1 MIKGRSGDWSSYP
14 FYNYAL
20 FDEVEK
26 SFKAFANL
34 FEEDVDFPMKSFL
47 KEHFKDEKWHVKLR
61 KNNPSKTRFIKACT
75 DKVDALRILQF
86 LKSSQKE
93 NNESDTENLISFL
106 QTFYSTTSIISNLT
120 TFDFDQ
126 SPVQDLNLLRDFMVE
141 KEEKYQ
147 QNDWNQ

>member
-1 MIKGRSGDWSSYP
+1 M
-14 FYNYAL
+14 
-20 FDEVEK
+20 
-26 SFKAFANL
+26 
-34 FEEDVDFPMKSFL
+34 
-47 KEHFKDEKWHVKLR
+47 R
-61 KNNPSKTRFIKACT
+61 KNNPSRNRFIKACT

-93 NNESDTENLISFL
+93 KSESDEDNLISFL
-106 QTFYSTTSIISNLT
+106 KTFYPTASLINNLT
-120 TFDFDQ
+120 TFSFDQ